1 MDTEGLGALDED
13 SNHDVRIFS
22 LAILLSSFFLY
33 NSVGSIDE
41 NALSSLSLVIN
52 LTRHIQLKAQ
62 GVSQED
68 IDPEEYSQYFP
79 SFMWVVRD
87 FALQLVD
94 LEGEPITSKEYLE
107 KALQPQ
113 KGFSDGVEQKNR
125 IRRMLKSFFKERDCC
140 TMIRPLT
147 KEENLQSL
155 EKIPIEELRPEFVEQ
170 FMGLRRQVINRI
182 KAKVMHGKKLS
193 GDMLYNLAGSYVD
206 AINRGAVPNIETAWS
221 YICKSQCQRA
231 QQEAYERFERSFQE
245 SFEQRAPIFEEELA
259 EIYKECKRNS
269 LEEFSKTAVGD
280 VAKSFL
286 VELKDKMKHKFKL
299 IKQENEKIAEV
310 STGDRNIWLK
320 DMMI

>member
-22 LAILLSSFFLY
+22 LAILLSSFFIY

-94 LEGEPITSKEYLE
+94 MEGEPITSKEYLE

-155 EKIPIEELRPEFVEQ
+155 EKMNLDDLRPEFVEQ
-170 FMGLRRQVINRI
+170 FMQLRRKVVNRI

-206 AINRGAVPNIETAWS
+206 AINKGAVPNIETAWS

-231 QQEAYERFERSFQE
+231 QQESYEKFERALQDA
-245 SFEQRAPIFEEELA
+245 FEQRAPIFEEELI

-286 VELKDKMKHKFKL
+286 IELKDKMNHKFKL

-310 STGDRNIWLK
+310 SFCFCYFL
-320 DMMI
+320 